1 MKKKI
6 AVLLGAGSLAMAA
19 LCGCGATTESI
30 VDKMFDQDAE
40 SFTMTMDMDIDVSA
54 GMSGLSIP
62 LQLSG
67 TMEAEVDNSDEDAPA
82 SHVSL
87 DVKASAMG
95 SSQKVKTESYL
106 ITEDDQI
113 TSYVKDP
120 DSGDWSYTS
129 AEVKENPLDKKSRE
143 KIIDE
148 VKEVLKTAELQKK
161 TEKKEGEDC
170 YVLTLSTTFDAFD
183 GIIDVFWDSMDAE
196 VTDAAAE
203 AGVDKKA
210 IVKYLEYFNVDAT
223 IYASKK
229 NGYMV
234 AMDMDFAESDTDG
247 LLKQVNKDFG
257 DLFSTLGVDFSTIK
271 VDLSTLSFS
280 TVFGDWGD
288 SEVSIPK
295 DVKNNATNIGDLGNI
310 LDGDGMING
319 GDDDDDDWNTVD
331 GDGYDNDDDDD
342 DDDDDD
348 TDPDTSSSSSL
359 KTNADG
365 SVPLYD
371 YYDNYVADV
380 KAMKGYEIQSDW
392 SSNTYLMYGDDD
404 WSYYSVGTSAWSN
417 WGDVEQKGESSSDGD
432 VDLFMYEDSDYT
444 YVLADLG
451 ILYDGKP
458 VYAAAKGTYNEK
470 EKTFDDAQYYIVFE
484 YNAGWCEVYLDSQK
498 AENWEWSDFEDA
510 FDQIF
515 E

>member
-1 MKKKI
+1 MRKKL
-6 AVLLGAGSLAMAA
+6 AVLLGAGSLAMAV
-19 LCGCGATTESI
+19 LCGCGATTESV
-30 VDKMFDQDAE
+30 VDKMFDQDAK
-40 SFTMTMDMDIDVSA
+40 SFTMTMDMDVDVSA
-54 GMSGLSIP
+54 GMSGVSIP
-62 LQLSG
+62 VQLSG
-67 TMEAEVDNSDEDAPA
+67 TVEAEVDNNDEDAPA

-87 DVKASAMG
+87 DAKASAMG

-120 DSGDWSYTS
+120 DSGDWSYTT

-148 VKEVLKTAELQKK
+148 VKDVFKTAELQKK

-170 YVLTLSTTFDAFD
+170 YVLKLSTTFDSFE
-183 GIIDVFWDSMDAE
+183 GVIDVIWDAMDEE
-196 VTDAAAE
+196 VTEAASE

-210 IVKYLEYFNVDAT
+210 IVKYLGYFNVDAT

-257 DLFSTLGVDFSTIK
+257 SMLSGFG
-271 VDLSTLSFS
+271 VDLSTVSFEISALSVNAVLS
-280 TVFGDWGD
+280 DWDD
-288 SEVSIPK
+288 SEVSVPK
-295 DVKNNATNIGDLGNI
+295 DVKNNATNIGDIGNI
-310 LDGDGMING
+310 LDGDGMINDG
-319 GDDDDDDWNTVD
+319 GDDYDDDDDTWD
-331 GDGYDNDDDDD
+331 GDGYDNDN
-342 DDDDDD
+342 DDD
-348 TDPDTSSSSSL
+348 TDTTTTSSSSL

-380 KAMKGYEIQSDW
+380 NAMKGYDIEMDW
-392 SSNTYLMYGDDD
+392 SSNTYLAYRDDN
-404 WSYYSVGTSAWSN
+404 WSYYSVGTSNWSN
-417 WGDVEQKGESSSDGD
+417 WGDVVEKGESSSDGD
-432 VDLFMYEDSDYT
+432 VDIYMYEDSDYT

-458 VYAAAKGTYNEK
+458 VYAAAKGTYDEDEK
-470 EKTFDDAQYYIVFE
+470 SFNNGQYYIVFE
-484 YNAGWCEVYLDSQK
+484 YSAGWCEVSLDSQK
-498 AENWEWSDFEDA
+498 AEEWEWSDFEDA